1 MVIQTLQQD
10 EPLPDHRLAARRA
23 RKAIRPERKGQAYIA
38 PAMIMIAAVLIA
50 PSIYGVIYSLYDIK
64 FLRATDFVGLENYYY
79 LVTDPE
85 FGALVL
91 RSAFFAAVAVG
102 LTIAVALPVAIWID
116 RLQGPFALFVQI
128 IVILPW
134 VVSSLIGSLLF
145 QWVFVAD
152 FGWTAHILTTLLA
165 ISYKPLS
172 EPASAM
178 AILVLYATWRTLG
191 FAMLILLAGL
201 KSIPGDLYEAAQ
213 VDGAKPWRSFLH
225 ITLPMLQTSLMI
237 TLVIL
242 TVSNLNNVE
251 GPLIVTTGG
260 PAGATKVVALDL
272 YTRAFGHFD
281 FNSAIPLGIG
291 MFAAN
296 IMLAI
301 AYVRLVKRNG

>member
-1 MVIQTLQQD
+1 M
-10 EPLPDHRLAARRA
+10 
-23 RKAIRPERKGQAYIA
+23 RPERKGQAYIA
-38 PAMIMIAAVLIA
+38 PAMILIALVLIA

-64 FLRATDFVGLENYYY
+64 FLRATEFVGLENYYY

-85 FGALVL
+85 FGALIL
-91 RSAFFAAVAVG
+91 RSAFFAACAVG
-102 LTIAVALPVAIWID
+102 LTIALALPVAIWIN
-116 RLQGPFALFVQI
+116 RLEGPFALFVQI

-152 FGWTAHILTTLLA
+152 FGWTAHILTALLA

-172 EPASAM
+172 EPVTAM
-178 AILVLYATWRTLG
+178 TILILYATWRTLG

-213 VDGAKPWRSFLH
+213 VDGARPWRSFLH
-225 ITLPMLQTSLMI
+225 ITLPLLQTPLMI

-260 PAGATKVVALDL
+260 PAGATKVAALDL

-296 IMLAI
+296 IMLAM